1 VRIPAFLFA
10 CWALVGLCGCGD
22 ADPGSSSGSIRSPR
36 DLVGKTVGAVTG
48 STIQM
53 RTEKY
58 QSGLKYMSFNDYVS
72 AVEAL
77 RRGKIAAMPM
87 EKMMADIWVAKCPGE
102 FRLSDVYID
111 NDMGYFLR
119 KGSPLLK
126 PMNDVLERLHASGEM
141 QRLYQKWCG
150 TGHPESCTLENW
162 PRPGFTGRKG
172 ILRFAVDGEHEPGA
186 FSMPKGV
193 VGLDIDIANRL
204 ANELDMTLEIVRV
217 SLPAL
222 VVSVQ
227 CGKADFGGGNMSI
240 TEERLKLVDFTIPT
254 VRGGYVLLLPTGKKV
269 EKTANAGSS
278 LAASFRRTFVIED
291 RWKMLAKG
299 LGITLALAA
308 LASFFGT
315 LLAFP
320 VWRART
326 STFAP
331 IACLAKW
338 YVSVLQGT
346 PLLVLLMILFYL
358 VFGNVNLDGLWV
370 AVIGF
375 SLNCSA
381 YVGEMLRSGIDG
393 VPRGQTEAALAL
405 GYGPR
410 AAFFRFVLPQAV
422 RQILPMYRG
431 QLIGL
436 LKNTSIVGYIA
447 ISDLTKA
454 SDLVRSRTY
463 ESFFPILTTA
473 FIYFVAAWLLAAAL
487 DRFGRRLDP
496 AHRRLCEQDKK
507 GGGGR

>member
-1 VRIPAFLFA
+1 MRLSVLTFA
-10 CWALVGLCGCGD
+10 GWMLACCCGC
-22 ADPGSSSGSIRSPR
+22 ADGESTTVGSAEAIRSPR

-58 QSGLKYMSFNDYVS
+58 QPGLRYLSFNDYVS

-77 RRGKIAAMPM
+77 RRGKIVAMPM
-87 EKMMADIWVAKCPGE
+87 EKMMADIWIAKCPNE

-126 PMNDVLERLHASGEM
+126 PMNDILNRLHASGEM
-141 QRLYQKWCG
+141 RRLYQKWCG
-150 TGHPESCTLENW
+150 TGHPETCTLEDW
-162 PRPGFTGRKG
+162 PRTGFTGRKG
-172 ILRFAVDGEHEPGA
+172 VLRFAVDGEHEPGA
-186 FSMPKGV
+186 FSTPRGV
-193 VGLDIDIANRL
+193 IGLDIDVANRI
-204 ANELDMTLEIVRV
+204 AIELDMTLEIVRV

-240 TEERLKLVDFTIPT
+240 TEERLKLVDFTVPT
-254 VRGGYVLLLPTGKKV
+254 VRGGYVLLLPTGART
-269 EKTANAGSS
+269 EKATNS
-278 LAASFRRTFVIED
+278 LVASFRRTFVVED
-291 RWKMLAKG
+291 RWKMLAEG
-299 LGITLALAA
+299 LGVTLALAA

-320 VWRART
+320 VWRARV
-326 STFAP
+326 SSFAP
-331 IACLAKW
+331 LAVCARW
-338 YVSVLQGT
+338 YITILQGT

-358 VFGNVNLDGLWV
+358 VFGNVNIDGLSV

-381 YVGEMLRSGIDG
+381 YVGEMLRSGIG
-393 VPRGQTEAALAL
+393 SVPRGQTEAALAL
-405 GYGPR
+405 GYRPR
-410 AAFFRFVLPQAV
+410 QAFFRFVLPQAV
-422 RQILPMYRG
+422 RAILPMYRG
-431 QLIGL
+431 QLVGL

-473 FIYFVAAWLLAAAL
+473 FVYFVAAWLLARAL
-487 DRFGRRLDP
+487 DRVGRRLDP
-496 AHRRLCEQDKK
+496 ANRKSKIEKS
-507 GGGGR
+507 